1 MNKEDLMKELEK
13 RLKKAKDFLSDED
26 KTREFMDDIE
36 GRYNDS
42 IRNKNPLF
50 FVKRIRE
57 LKTYIP
63 LFVSLVRSYIKK
75 EYRQIPFM
83 SIVTIVA
90 ALIYFL
96 SPLDVIPDFI
106 PGLGF
111 VDDATIIAFC
121 FMSFKHDLDKY
132 SNWLKNNDVIDVEA
146 RPISSEQNV

>member
-13 RLKKAKDFLSDED
+13 RLKKAKDILSDED

>member
-1 MNKEDLMKELEK
+1 
-13 RLKKAKDFLSDED
+13 
-26 KTREFMDDIE
+26 
-36 GRYNDS
+36 
-42 IRNKNPLF
+42 
-50 FVKRIRE
+50 
-57 LKTYIP
+57 
-63 LFVSLVRSYIKK
+63 
-75 EYRQIPFM
+75 M